1 MRIIETIKEM
11 QNIACSLKKKDKKI
25 GIVPTMGA
33 LHEGHLSLVRQ
44 ARKENDIVVVSIFV
58 NPIQFGPNED
68 LNKYPR
74 TFESDK
80 TALEKEKVDYLFFPT
95 PFDMYPERFETYVNL
110 KKLPYHLCGLSR
122 PGHFE
127 GVATVVTKLFN
138 IVMPDN
144 AYFGQKDYQQAKI
157 IERMVLDLNF
167 NINIKMMPIV
177 REKDGLAMSSRNS
190 YLSPEERKK
199 ALCLYSSLLLAKEMI
214 EKGETKVEK
223 IKQAMEEK
231 IKEIAPDAKIDYIAI
246 VDPETLSEVQNVDK
260 RVVIALAVF
269 IGTTRLIDNF
279 IIERS

>member
-1 MRIIETIKEM
+1 MKIIEKILEM
-11 QNIACSLKKKDKKI
+11 QSIILNLKKKSKKI
-25 GIVPTMGA
+25 GFVPTMGA
-33 LHEGHLSLVRQ
+33 LHEGHLSLIRE

-80 TALEKEKVDYLFFPT
+80 KNLEREKVDFLFFPT
-95 PFDMYPERFETYVNL
+95 PMEMYPEGFETYVNL

-127 GVATVVTKLFN
+127 GVATVVAKLFN

-167 NINIKMMPIV
+167 KINIKIMPIV

-190 YLSPEERKK
+190 YLTTEERKK
-199 ALCLYSSLLLAKEMI
+199 ALCLYQALQKAKEMI
-214 EKGETKVEK
+214 EKGEIKIDVIKKEMEK
-223 IKQAMEEK
+223 T
-231 IKEIAPDAKIDYIAI
+231 IKEIAPDANIDYIAI
-246 VDPETLSEVQNVDK
+246 VHPDTLSELSVVEK
-260 RVVIALAVF
+260 RVVVALAVF
-269 IGTTRLIDNF
+269 IGSTRLIDNF

>member
-1 MRIIETIKEM
+1 MKIVETIKEM
-11 QNIACSLKKKDKKI
+11 QNIASSLKKKDKKI
-25 GIVPTMGA
+25 GFVPTMGA

-80 TALEKEKVDYLFFPT
+80 KALEKEKVDYLFFPT
-95 PFDMYPERFETYVNL
+95 PLDMYPERFETYVNL

-138 IVMPDN
+138 IVMPDI

-157 IERMVLDLNF
+157 IERMVSDLNF

-199 ALCLYSSLLLAKEMI
+199 ALCLYNSLVLAKEMI

-223 IKQAMEEK
+223 IKKAMEEK

-246 VDPETLSEVQNVDK
+246 VDPETLSEVPIVDK
-260 RVVIALAVF
+260 KVVIALAVF

-279 IIERS
+279 IIERG